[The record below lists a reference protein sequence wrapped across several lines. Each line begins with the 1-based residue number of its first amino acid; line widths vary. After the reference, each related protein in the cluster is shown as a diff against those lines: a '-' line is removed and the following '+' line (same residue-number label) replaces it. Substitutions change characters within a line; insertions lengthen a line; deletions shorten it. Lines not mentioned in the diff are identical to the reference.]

1 MSQQLS
7 WARDGETL
15 TLTGELDQDL
25 LNPLWDARH
34 NAMQGVTLIDLHGVT
49 RVDTAGIAL
58 LAHLVATGKKQGS
71 SVTLTGV
78 SDNVVTL
85 AQLYNLPEDVL
96 PRYKMLSLFSLSD
109 DVDPME
115 NNEIQTVLMNA
126 LSLQEAHVSGDGS
139 HFQVIAVGE
148 MFDGMSRV
156 KKQQAVYA
164 PLMEYIA
171 DNRIHALSIKAF
183 TPQEWAR
190 DRKLNG
196 F

>member
-1 MSQQLS
+1 MHSPFRKPTSL
-7 WARDGETL
+7 
-15 TLTGELDQDL
+15 
-25 LNPLWDARH
+25 
-34 NAMQGVTLIDLHGVT
+34 AMAVT
-49 RVDTAGIAL
+49 
-58 LAHLVATGKKQGS
+58 S
-71 SVTLTGV
+71 
-78 SDNVVTL
+78 
-85 AQLYNLPEDVL
+85 E
-96 PRYKMLSLFSLSD
+96 
-109 DVDPME
+109 
-115 NNEIQTVLMNA
+115 
-126 LSLQEAHVSGDGS
+126 
-139 HFQVIAVGE
+139 VIAVGE

>member
-1 MSQQLS
+1 MGKQPAVEIENACTDA
-7 WARDGETL
+7 ARAD
-15 TLTGELDQDL
+15 
-25 LNPLWDARH
+25 
-34 NAMQGVTLIDLHGVT
+34 
-49 RVDTAGIAL
+49 
-58 LAHLVATGKKQGS
+58 
-71 SVTLTGV
+71 
-78 SDNVVTL
+78 
-85 AQLYNLPEDVL
+85 
-96 PRYKMLSLFSLSD
+96 
-109 DVDPME
+109 
-115 NNEIQTVLMNA
+115 
-126 LSLQEAHVSGDGS
+126 VSGDGS

-148 MFDGMSRV
+148 IFDGMSRV

>member
-1 MSQQLS
+1 
-7 WARDGETL
+7 
-15 TLTGELDQDL
+15 
-25 LNPLWDARH
+25 
-34 NAMQGVTLIDLHGVT
+34 
-49 RVDTAGIAL
+49 
-58 LAHLVATGKKQGS
+58 
-71 SVTLTGV
+71 
-78 SDNVVTL
+78 
-85 AQLYNLPEDVL
+85 
-96 PRYKMLSLFSLSD
+96 MLSLFSLSD

-183 TPQEWAR
+183 TPQAWAR
-190 DRKLNG
+190 DRTLNG
-196 F
+196 C